1 LRVFL
6 DTNVLVSAFTTRGLC
21 SDLLDAVLA
30 EHQLVLGEAVLT
42 ELSRV
47 LTNKMS
53 MPQAT
58 TEEVEAFLRRE
69 AAVVSTGSDP
79 GVKIRDE
86 DDVVILGQ
94 AIEAL
99 AEVLVTGDRDLLDVT
114 DAIPIVVLSPRG
126 FWDRLHD
133 PSAGAS

>member
-1 LRVFL
+1 MRVLL
-6 DTNVLVSAFTTRGLC
+6 DPNVLVSAFTTRGLC

-30 EHQLVLGEAVLT
+30 EHQLVLGDSVLT

-47 LTNKMS
+47 LSKKMS

-58 TEEVEAFLRRE
+58 IEEVEAFLRRE
-69 AAVVSTGSDP
+69 DAVVSKGSDH
-79 GVKIRDE
+79 GVEIRDK

-99 AEVLVTGDRDLLDVT
+99 AQVLVTGDRDLLDVT
-114 DAIPIVVLSPRG
+114 DDIPIVVLSPRG

-133 PSAGAS
+133 PSGGAS

>member
-1 LRVFL
+1 MRVFL

-21 SDLLDAVLA
+21 SDLLNSVLT

-47 LTNKMS
+47 LSRKMG

-58 TEEVEAFLRRE
+58 IAEAEAFLRRE
-69 AAVVSTGSDP
+69 ASVVSQ
-79 GVKIRDE
+79 GVDSRVSIRDK

-94 AIEAL
+94 AVEAL
-99 AEVLVTGDRDLLDVT
+99 ADVLVTGDRDLLDMTEDVPV
-114 DAIPIVVLSPRG
+114 DVLSPRG
-126 FWDRLHD
+126 FWGRLHE